1 MSTAPVLGCIDIG
14 SNTTRLLVAQCEHGS
29 LRELVS
35 QRSFTRIGKSLTGGG
50 AIPAEKI
57 EETAQVVA
65 AQARA
70 AREVGAE
77 QLIAVATAAIRDA
90 PNRVELAEAVRRSS
104 DAELCVLSGEEEARL
119 AFVGAARTLATPAEG
134 TLGVI
139 DVGGGSTEIAIGEGN
154 GHVSWSASFRIGSGF
169 LADSYLRSDPPA
181 AAELEAVRRHVEGCF
196 EGLEPPRPGLAV
208 AVGGTATSLRRV
220 LGAELAH
227 ETLERGIRVLSTSSV
242 AEVAERFE
250 LDPVR
255 VRLLPAGILVLE
267 ALSDLLEMP
276 LRIARG
282 GLREGVILELVEG
295 RRPAWQAA

>member
-1 MSTAPVLGCIDIG
+1 MSAGPVLGCIDIG

-104 DAELCVLSGEEEARL
+104 DAELCVLSGDEEARL

-154 GHVSWSASFRIGSGF
+154 GNVSWSASFRIGSGF

-181 AAELEAVRRHVEGCF
+181 AAELEAVRSHVEGCF